1 MKKALTLILAAGLL
15 IAALAACGSKTT
27 PKDYDLAA
35 MAADLKDN
43 GGYSDII
50 SPVVKDVAA
59 KLYNVDAAGIADCQ
73 VYCSTKATTEEIGLF
88 KCTDEKAAAALYE
101 AAKARVEAAGFK
113 TTVAYVNNSAAN
125 GTVVST
131 SPSGRVTLGWWSRS
145 PYQEIEPSL
154 RSTVKYAGP
163 VVPPT
168 AV

>member
-73 VYCSTKATTEEIGLF
+73 VYCATKATTEEPGLF

-101 AAKARVEAAGFK
+101 AAKARVESQRSIYSSYAPAEMPKLDDSIVKQDGN
-113 TTVAYVNNSAAN
+113 YVFYIVTADSAKAHA
-125 GTVVST
+125 V
-131 SPSGRVTLGWWSRS
+131 LD
-145 PYQEIEPSL
+145 
-154 RSTVKYAGP
+154 KYMK
-163 VVPPT
+163 
-168 AV
+168 

>member
-59 KLYNVDAAGIADCQ
+59 KLYNVDAAGIG
-73 VYCSTKATTEEIGLF
+73 KFL
-88 KCTDEKAAAALYE
+88 L
-101 AAKARVEAAGFK
+101 ARRRFFM
-113 TTVAYVNNSAAN
+113 N
-125 GTVVST
+125 GGNCRTF
-131 SPSGRVTLGWWSRS
+131 
-145 PYQEIEPSL
+145 
-154 RSTVKYAGP
+154 
-163 VVPPT
+163 T
-168 AV
+168 AHGCRKLCHI